1 MWLLLAIILN
11 TGGVES
17 VEILA
22 IVYSEKEC
30 IKHQNHAISQSPPEN
45 MRLGCLAL
53 KGVKNAKGL

>member
-1 MWLLLAIILN
+1 MWLLLAITLN
-11 TGGVES
+11 AGGVQH

-22 IVYSEKEC
+22 ITYSEKEC
-30 IKHQNHAISQSPPEN
+30 TEQQSHAISQSPPEN